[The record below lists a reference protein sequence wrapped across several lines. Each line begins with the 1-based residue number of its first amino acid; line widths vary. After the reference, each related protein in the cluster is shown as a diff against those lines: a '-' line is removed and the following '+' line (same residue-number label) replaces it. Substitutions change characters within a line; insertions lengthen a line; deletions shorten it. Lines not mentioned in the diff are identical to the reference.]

1 MCTAIALTT
10 SDHYFGRNLDLEI
23 TYDERI
29 VLCPRAF
36 PIPLRHLPPMTLH
49 AAMLGMAHVQD
60 GFPLFYDAV
69 SEHGLAMAALN
80 FPHFCAYHAPCRDAD
95 NVAPF
100 ELIAYVLGS
109 CRTLEE
115 ARACLSR
122 VNLTDTAFSPAQPNT
137 PLHFMLA
144 SREGCLVIESGE
156 DGLKVYDN
164 PAQVMT
170 NSPPFGYHM
179 QRLCDFMNLSCDPA
193 QNRFSPSLPLRAYS
207 RGMSAMGLPGDLS
220 SSSRFIRA
228 AFARANSVCGPDE
241 ASSVGQLFHLLDFVA
256 MPRGC
261 MRLDD
266 GRYEIT
272 VYSSC
277 MNLERGIYYYKTY
290 EDSNVRKVEMRK
302 EKAAGTQLV
311 SL

>member
-10 SDHYFGRNLDLEI
+10 ADHYFGRNLDLEM
-23 TYDERI
+23 TYDERV

-36 PIPLRHLPPMTLH
+36 PIPLRHLPPMTRH
-49 AAMLGMAHVQD
+49 AALLGMAHVQD
-60 GFPLFYDAV
+60 GYPLYYDAV

-80 FPHFCAYHAPCRDAD
+80 FPHFCAYHTPSRDAD

-109 CRTLEE
+109 CRTLDE

-122 VNLTDTAFSPAQPNT
+122 VSLADTAFSPALPNT
-137 PLHFMLA
+137 PLHFMLS
-144 SREGCLVIESGE
+144 SREGSLVIESRE

-164 PAQVMT
+164 PANVMT
-170 NSPPFGYHM
+170 NSPPFDYHM
-179 QRLCDFMNLSCDPA
+179 QRLCDFMNLSRDPA
-193 QNRFSPSLPLRAYS
+193 QNRFSSELPLLSYS
-207 RGMSAMGLPGDLS
+207 RGMGAMGLPGDLS

-228 AFARANSVCGPDE
+228 AFARANSVCEADE
-241 ASSVGQLFHLLDFVA
+241 ASSVSQLFHLLDFVA
-256 MPRGC
+256 FPRGC
-261 MRLDD
+261 VRLEN
-266 GRYEIT
+266 GLFEIT

-277 MNLERGIYYYKTY
+277 MNLEKGIYYYKTY
-290 EDSNVRKVEMRK
+290 ESSCVKQAKMKEMDI
-302 EKAAGTQLV
+302 EGNALV